1 MPQVLTELQ
10 VDRSK
15 ISEPETEKAMTVKA
29 DFMTLGGGLILAV
42 TIIATLFLIFS
53 LLVPMVE
60 KLQLVIIAIL
70 TGACWLYLVN
80 RFSEGFK
87 LKEEQLE
94 FDTALGRR
102 QVFKLNEIIG
112 LRLTDLG
119 WSLNGDFYIL
129 EISVAEKR
137 RPVQIGLGPCWHR
150 PELSAFVRTIGKKLE
165 NHQPEP
171 YEDQS
176 ES

>member
-1 MPQVLTELQ
+1 MSQVITE
-10 VDRSK
+10 VRVPRP
-15 ISEPETEKAMTVKA
+15 EPPALETESVTEIKA
-29 DFMTLGGGLILAV
+29 DFMTLGGGVILAV
-42 TIIATLFLIFS
+42 TIIATFFLIFS

-60 KLQLVIIAIL
+60 QLQLVIIALL

-87 LKEEQLE
+87 LREEQLE

-102 QVFKLNEIIG
+102 QIFKLNEIIG

-129 EISVAEKR
+129 EISTAEKR
-137 RPVQIGLGPCWHR
+137 RPMQIGLGPCWRR